1 MNEFLKDTYYVGVND
16 HEIDLFEGM
25 YKVPSGMS
33 YNSYVIKD
41 EKIAVMDSVDADF
54 GEEWLKNI
62 SETLGDRSPDYIIVL
77 HMEPDHSANIARL
90 AEKYNKATVVGNM
103 KTFVMLKEF
112 FGTDYEERRF
122 VVKDGDKLPLGKHEL
137 TFVFAPMVHW
147 PEVMTAYDSYTGAL
161 YSADAFGKFGA
172 LDCDEPW
179 EDEARRYYI
188 GIVGKYGMQV
198 QSLLK
203 KLSDF
208 AINAVCPLHGPLL
221 TENLGK
227 YIELY
232 RKWSAYEPEKK
243 GVLVAYTSV
252 YGHTRAAALRLAEE
266 LKARGVEVEA
276 LDIARED
283 RAFCVAEAFR
293 YSAVVLATTTY
304 NGDIFPAMREY
315 IDCLVERNF
324 QSRKVAFVE
333 NGSWA
338 PYAAKAMAAKME
350 KCKNLVYLRQVRI
363 RSSLNEESLA
373 EIKVLADELTD

>member
-62 SETLGDRSPDYIIVL
+62 SETLGYRSPDYIIVL

-112 FGTDYEERRF
+112 FGTDYEERRL

-252 YGHTRAAALRLAEE
+252 YGHTRTAALRLAEE

-293 YSAVVLATTTY
+293 YSALVLATTTY

-315 IDCLVERNF
+315 IDCLAERNF

-333 NGSWA
+333 NGRWA

>member
-112 FGTDYEERRF
+112 FGTDYEERRL
-122 VVKDGDKLPLGKHEL
+122 VVKDRDKLPLGKHEL

-266 LKARGVEVEA
+266 LKARGVEVEV

-338 PYAAKAMAAKME
+338 PYAAKAMASKME

>member
-62 SETLGDRSPDYIIVL
+62 SETLGDRSPDYIVVL

-293 YSAVVLATTTY
+293 YSALVLATTTY